1 MSKAKVTKVI
11 DGDTFKIPRKTIRLA
26 NVDAPELGARGGAK
40 AKNQLKDMIE
50 GKTIAYD
57 PVGKSYGREVAKV
70 KLHGKSVNQSMRNK
84 LR

>member
-1 MSKAKVTKVI
+1 MTQAKVTKVI

-26 NVDAPELGARGGAK
+26 NVNAPELGTKSGTE
-40 AKNQLKDMIE
+40 AKNQLKDMIQ
-50 GKTIAYD
+50 GKTITYD
-57 PVGKSYGREVAKV
+57 TVGKSYGRDVAKV